1 MKQFQIMKIMQI
13 SFWDIDQGGFLQH
26 VWYNHPWD
34 PVRPYWDDRFKFGH
48 HISGGADEPRK
59 H

>member
-1 MKQFQIMKIMQI
+1 MQI